1 MAPIQS
7 ATLKPASRAVICL
20 AGLLALIASILVLV
34 ASPASAVPTA
44 GNRYAATA
52 EVIIKVAPPGSGS
65 APSLGLTFAT
75 NNAARCAVAQN
86 SPRLFADNS
95 SFTWRLNTNYDPT
108 PRAVTSPN
116 SDQIDCSYTATI
128 VSNLEGCSYAI
139 AGISPTTAATF
150 TLTGGDSPNYTTG
163 VGAFQNLAADKT
175 ITITP
180 SSCSHPAENTVP
192 RLVRITS
199 LEASERYR
207 VSLEPYGNCAP
218 ANTPA
223 DIVDSQ
229 VGIFA
234 ILDLRC
240 NWQMSAFPVRN
251 VIARGCIVDA
261 IVYYHDGTVELV
273 PGASLFIHQSG
284 NFAGS
289 NTKRLTR
296 IDLQASRT
304 LADAGVCEQRF
315 RIRMHV
321 DLPSSPLA
329 NTLKAEE
336 VGFVVEP
343 LNSSQHRLCTQRTS
357 VKGSNNTPATLEVI
371 KSPRG
376 VVTIC
381 SYKITADE
389 SSDFLRFG
397 VRDRRIVNLSTS
409 VGIQADLRF
418 LYIPNRIPISVT
430 AEINT
435 PSGSVFTTNDRIA
448 VQVNV
453 PGECGNDNTAFGGVS
468 GRIGLAYSVFVSPG
482 TVPVVGPGSRL
493 INPNATY
500 DLPPTVLVDGKAVA
514 CKVRATEI
522 TPFEG
527 CTLQASSRDSSNR
540 PYLEVVWVT
549 GATSFSLNLQY
560 DCGGAAGTPSAGS
573 GQISLPQGWVM
584 LTFNGDT
591 GTTPANF
598 RRVMDNA
605 FNSIWVWDTQ
615 AQAWKGWKNTDSSP
629 SLTSLTKGDVV
640 FIYVPRLA
648 NVRYSPR
655 TLLNP
660 KISGGSE
667 TLQRGWNLLS
677 YSGSTSASLSSIFDS
692 PASSITANRIDDQT
706 LSSAFDSQASSIRL
720 VFRWNNDSQTWSY
733 YIPGGGRVTTSAA
746 WFGAVNPGD
755 TVFVLSR
762 SQSAIRWP

>member
-7 ATLKPASRAVICL
+7 ATLKPASRAAICL
-20 AGLLALIASILVLV
+20 SGLLALIASILALV
-34 ASPASAVPTA
+34 ASPASAQPTA
-44 GNRYAATA
+44 GTRASAAA
-52 EVIIKVAPPGSGS
+52 EVIIKVAPPSSGT

-75 NNAARCAVAQN
+75 NSTTRCPVTRN
-86 SPRLFADNS
+86 SPRLFANDS

-108 PRAVTSPN
+108 PGAVASPN
-116 SDQIDCSYTATI
+116 SDQVDCSYTATI

-139 AGISPTTAATF
+139 VGISPTTASTF
-150 TLTGGDSPNYTTG
+150 TLAGDANPNYSTG
-163 VGAFQNLAADKT
+163 AGAFQDLAADKT

-180 SSCSHPAENTVP
+180 SACTAPPENTIR
-192 RLVRITS
+192 RLVRISS

-207 VSLEPYGNCAP
+207 VNLEAYGNCTP
-218 ANTPA
+218 ENTPFEIA
-223 DIVDSQ
+223 DNQIGVY
-229 VGIFA
+229 A

-240 NWQMSAFPVRN
+240 NWQMSAFPVSN

-261 IVYYHDGTVELV
+261 IVYYHDSTAELV
-273 PGASLFIHQSG
+273 PGASLFLHRSG
-284 NFAGS
+284 NFAGFDG
-289 NTKRLTR
+289 KRLTR

-304 LADAGVCEQRF
+304 LAGAGVCEERF
-315 RIRMHV
+315 RIRMFV

-336 VGFVVEP
+336 VGFTVAP
-343 LNSSQHRLCTQRTS
+343 ADTRQHRLCTQSTS
-357 VKGSNNTPATLEVI
+357 VKGSNNTPATVEVI

-376 VVTIC
+376 VVTTC
-381 SYKITADE
+381 SYTVTADQ

-409 VGIQADLRF
+409 IGIQADLRF

-448 VQVNV
+448 VQVSV
-453 PGECGNDNTAFGGVS
+453 PGECGNDNTAFGGVQS
-468 GRIGLAYSVFVSPG
+468 RIGLAYSVFVSPG

-500 DLPPTVLVDGKAVA
+500 DLPPTVLVDGKSVA
-514 CKVRATEI
+514 CKVRVTEI

-549 GATSFSLNLQY
+549 GATSFNLNLRY

-573 GQISLPQGWVM
+573 GQIALPQGWVM
-584 LTFNGDT
+584 LTFNGIT
-591 GTTPANF
+591 GTTPASF
-598 RRVMDNA
+598 RRVMDDA
-605 FNSIWVWDTQ
+605 FSSIWMWDAQ
-615 AQAWKGWKNTDSSP
+615 AQAWKGWRTTDSSP

-640 FIYVPRLA
+640 FVYVPRLA
-648 NVRYSPR
+648 SVRYSPR

-692 PASSITANRIDDQT
+692 
-706 LSSAFDSQASSIRL
+706 QASSIRL
-720 VFRWNNDSQTWSY
+720 AFRWNNDSQTWSY
-733 YIPGGGRVTTSAA
+733 YIPGGGRVTTSAT
-746 WFGAVNPGD
+746 WFGTVNPGD

-762 SQSAIRWP
+762 SQSTVSIRWP